1 MRVVS
6 QSPERLVI
14 EERPWFWGV
23 FYIAFILSF
32 SWAALQS
39 ALRAEFLGAALAA
52 SVAAGVTFLFL
63 RYVERVWLVL
73 DRAGGTAEFRR
84 RGMRG
89 LRREAYPLER
99 VKSALAQR
107 NSSGEG
113 DTWRLVLLIEGASP
127 VPMTPYYQS
136 GKGTRRCVEAVEG
149 WLAENRVAENRAGL
163 DFLAPSA

>member
-23 FYIAFILSF
+23 FYILFILSF

-39 ALRAEFLGAALAA
+39 ALQAEFLGAALAA
-52 SVAAGVTFLFL
+52 AVAVGVTLLFL

-73 DRAGGTAEFRR
+73 DRTEGTAEFRR

-89 LRREAYPLER
+89 LRRDSFPLDR
-99 VKSALAQR
+99 VKTALAQR
-107 NSSGEG
+107 GGSGG
-113 DTWRLVLLIEGASP
+113 DGETWRLVLLVEGASP

-136 GKGTRRCVEAVEG
+136 GKGTKRCVEAVEG
-149 WLAENRVAENRAGL
+149 WLAEARQGQAAT
-163 DFLAPSA
+163 